1 MAVVAVSRLTKAYGK
16 RPPSLIDVTLEIGEG
31 VTGLLGPNGAGKST
45 LLMCVLGLMR
55 DFHGDANVLGLD
67 ARRDRL
73 EIRRRVGYMPE
84 SDSLLP
90 NMTAVTSVR
99 YLGQLT
105 GMSRRH
111 ALRRAHECLHYVGLT
126 EALYRPA
133 EEFSTGMRQRLKL
146 AQALVHDPDVL
157 FLDEPVSGMDPQGRE
172 EFLALIRQLAND
184 HGKHV
189 VWSSHMLPDVQK
201 VARQVLIL
209 DKGRLK
215 GSFRLEDLHGAT
227 GRFDVEAD
235 GDATAFERAVVSR
248 GFETVAAPVAD
259 DETGDTPALAED
271 GLPRFHRVV
280 RVGGAEPTTAL
291 LAIGRDAG
299 VRVRR
304 VASVVENLEDVFH
317 RLLDGRPAPDA
328 GPASDAAS
336 GSDRLSESHADR
348 RAPTPPRTDGPDGR
362 LFP

>member
-1 MAVVAVSRLTKAYGK
+1 M
-16 RPPSLIDVTLEIGEG
+16 
-31 VTGLLGPNGAGKST
+31 
-45 LLMCVLGLMR
+45 
-55 DFHGDANVLGLD
+55 LGLD

-90 NMTAVTSVR
+90 TMTAVTAVR

-105 GMSRRH
+105 GMTRRH

-146 AQALVHDPDVL
+146 AQALVHDPDIL
-157 FLDEPVSGMDPQGRE
+157 FLDEPVSGMDPQGRD
-172 EFLALIRQLAND
+172 EFLALIRRLAVD

-189 VWSSHMLPDVQK
+189 VWSSHMLPDVQR

-227 GRFDVEAD
+227 GRYDVEAD
-235 GDATAFERAVVSR
+235 GDVAAFERALATGGLEAIAR
-248 GFETVAAPVAD
+248 PAGADEGDAAS
-259 DETGDTPALAED
+259 LAED
-271 GLPRFHRVV
+271 GLPRFRRVV
-280 RVGGAEPTTAL
+280 RVGTADPTASL
-291 LAIGRDAG
+291 LAAGRAAG

-304 VASVVENLEDVFH
+304 VAPVVENLEDVFH
-317 RLLDGRPAPDA
+317 RLLAGR
-328 GPASDAAS
+328 PASDAGPGADS
-336 GSDRLSESHADR
+336 PPPAPGAAGAPHAEVR
-348 RAPTPPRTDGPDGR
+348 R
-362 LFP
+362 